1 MPVEEK
7 QELKNMQIKKND
19 NVMVIS
25 GKEKGKRGRV
35 IAVYPAKNRLL
46 VEKLNMIK
54 RHTRPNQQLRQGGI
68 VEKESPIAA
77 SNVQLICSKC
87 DKPTAVAR
95 KAQGDGLRVRVCKTC
110 SETID

>member
-1 MPVEEK
+1 
-7 QELKNMQIKKND
+7 MQIKKND

-35 IAVYPAKNRLL
+35 IAVYPATNRLL

-68 VEKESPIAA
+68 VEKENPLAA
-77 SNVQLICSKC
+77 SNVQLICPKC
-87 DKPTAVAR
+87 DKPSGVSR
-95 KAQGDGLRVRVCKTC
+95 KASGEGPRARVCKTC
-110 SETID
+110 NETID